1 MEPNLIIMIAAFI
14 GVLTLVFGLYSAFKG
29 NTDSTLEARLAA
41 FTGAAA
47 QTSKKD
53 ITNQLMRD
61 GMNSAQGFVGGLIAR
76 FAQLPI
82 FFRQADSPLSIE
94 HFLAVCAAAAGVGGM
109 LAVIVRAPASLI
121 PVGAVVGFALPW
133 GWLWWRRRGRFNKFK
148 KQLPD
153 ALDLMSRALRSGH
166 SLSSGLNVVSTEMPA
181 PISVEFR
188 NVYDE
193 QNLGISMEQA
203 LRNML
208 IRMPNMD
215 LKFFVTAVAIQRQAG
230 GDLAEILSKISYIVR
245 ERFKIL
251 GQVKALTGEG
261 RISGVVLMGLPVV
274 LFFTVYYLNPEYIML
289 LFNRE
294 LGRQMVTV
302 AVIMQIFGAIVIKK
316 IVDIKV

>member
-1 MEPNLIIMIAAFI
+1 MDPNLIIMIAAFV
-14 GVLTLVFGLYSAFKG
+14 GVIALVVGLFMAFQGKS
-29 NTDSTLEARLAA
+29 DSTLEARLAA
-41 FTGAAA
+41 FTGAA
-47 QTSKKD
+47 QPSKKE
-53 ITNQLMRD
+53 ITDQLLRD
-61 GMNSAQGFVGGLIAR
+61 GMTTAQGFVGGVIQR
-76 FAQLPI
+76 FGKLPM
-82 FFRQADSPLSIE
+82 FFRQADSPIKIE
-94 HFLAVCAAAAGVGGM
+94 HFVFVCIGA
-109 LAVIVRAPASLI
+109 AVIFALAAVVARAPSALV
-121 PVGAVVGFALPW
+121 PVSGLLGFACPW
-133 GWLWWRRRGRFNKFK
+133 LWLWWRRRARFAKFE

-153 ALDLMSRALRSGH
+153 ALELISRALRSGH

-208 IRMPNMD
+208 IRVPNMD
-215 LKFFVTAVAIQRQAG
+215 LQFFVTAVAIQRQAG
-230 GDLAEILSKISYIVR
+230 GDLAEILNKISYIVR

-261 RISGVVLMGLPVV
+261 RISGVVLMGLPIA
-274 LFFTVYYLNPEYIML
+274 LFFAVYYLNPDYVML

-294 LGRQMVTV
+294 IGRQMITV
-302 AVIMQIFGAIVIKK
+302 AVIMQIVGAVVIKK

>member
-1 MEPNLIIMIAAFI
+1 
-14 GVLTLVFGLYSAFKG
+14 
-29 NTDSTLEARLAA
+29 
-41 FTGAAA
+41 
-47 QTSKKD
+47 
-53 ITNQLMRD
+53 MRD

-76 FAQLPI
+76 FAQLPR
-82 FFRQADSPLSIE
+82 FFRQADSPLKIE
-94 HFLAVCAAAAGVGGM
+94 HFLGVCAGAAGLGAMVA
-109 LAVIVRAPASLI
+109 LIVRAPASLV
-121 PVGAVVGFALPW
+121 PVGAVLGFVLPW
-133 GWLWWRRRGRFNKFK
+133 GWLWWRRRGRFNKFET
-148 KQLPD
+148 QLPD

-166 SLSSGLNVVSTEMPA
+166 SLSSGLNIVSTEMQA

-208 IRMPNMD
+208 VRMPNMD

-230 GDLAEILSKISYIVR
+230 GDLAEVLSKISYIVR

-261 RISGVVLMGLPVV
+261 RMSGVVLMGLPVV
-274 LFFTVYYLNPEYIML
+274 LFFTVYYLNPEYIMP

-294 LGRQMVTV
+294 LGRRMVTV
-302 AVIMQIFGAIVIKK
+302 AVIMQIVGALIIKK

>member
-1 MEPNLIIMIAAFI
+1 MDPGLIIMIAAFV
-14 GVLTLVFGLYSAFKG
+14 GVLALVFGLFSVFQG
-29 NTDSTLEARLAA
+29 NSDSNLEARLAA
-41 FTGAAA
+41 FTGAV
-47 QTSKKD
+47 QPSKKE

-61 GMNSAQGFVGGLIAR
+61 GMNSAQGLVGGLIRR
-76 FAQLPI
+76 FARLPM
-82 FFRQADSPLSIE
+82 FFRQANSPLRIE
-94 HFLAVCAAAAGVGGM
+94 HFLILCAGTAALGAIISVVG
-109 LAVIVRAPASLI
+109 RAPAPLI
-121 PVGAVVGFALPW
+121 PLAGVLGFAFPW
-133 GWLWWRRRGRFNKFK
+133 LWLWWRRRSRFNKFE

-153 ALDLMSRALRSGH
+153 ALELISRALRSGH
-166 SLSSGLNVVSTEMPA
+166 SLSSGLNVVSSEMPA

-208 IRMPNMD
+208 IRIPNMD
-215 LKFFVTAVAIQRQAG
+215 LQFFVTAVAIQRQAG
-230 GDLAEILSKISYIVR
+230 GDLAEILNKISYIVR

-261 RISGVVLMGLPVV
+261 RISGVVLMGLPIA
-274 LFFTVYYLNPEYIML
+274 LFFAVYYLNPDYVML

-294 LGRQMVTV
+294 IGRKMVTV
-302 AVIMQIFGAIVIKK
+302 AVIMQIVGAVVIKK